1 MCHGCFRGYRRGYF
15 RGALQCVVSLADAV
29 YFDRPIPLFP
39 LNQCVLMP
47 HVTAPLHVFEPRYRA
62 MTRDAL
68 DASNLI
74 AMAMFAGEQW
84 KSNYAGNPPLREH
97 VCVGQ
102 IARHEQVNDGRY
114 NLLLQGLCRARI
126 VEELPQADGGYR
138 EAFLEPTE
146 SSDVMEID
154 LSEQRQ
160 RIRALLDDDLMR
172 QLKPVA
178 ALHNWLEDDIPT
190 RTMLD
195 LAVMVMCPG
204 LEERY
209 AMLAEPRAD
218 RRADWV
224 EQHLRR
230 THRTLALAAAQ
241 GSPTD
246 DEGLPLN

>member
-1 MCHGCFRGYRRGYF
+1 MRGTLP
-15 RGALQCVVSLADAV
+15 GALQWVVSLGDAV
-29 YFDRPIPLFP
+29 DFDRPIPLFP

-47 HVTAPLHVFEPRYRA
+47 HVAAPLHVFEPRYRA
-62 MTRDAL
+62 MTEDAL
-68 DASNLI
+68 EGSKLI
-74 AMAMFAGEQW
+74 AMAVFAGEHW
-84 KSNYAGNPPLREH
+84 KTNYAGNPPLREH

-102 IARHEQVNDGRY
+102 IARHEQVKDGRY

-126 VEELPQADGGYR
+126 VEELPLADGGYR

-160 RIRALLDDDLMR
+160 RIKALLDDELML
-172 QLKPVA
+172 QLTPVA
-178 ALHNWLEDDIPT
+178 ALHNWLEEDIPT
-190 RTMLD
+190 ATMLD
-195 LAVMVMCPG
+195 LAVMAMCPG

-218 RRADWV
+218 RRAAWL
-224 EQHLRR
+224 EQQLRR

-241 GSPTD
+241 GEATD

>member
-1 MCHGCFRGYRRGYF
+1 M
-15 RGALQCVVSLADAV
+15 ADAV
-29 YFDRPIPLFP
+29 DFDRPIPLFP

-47 HVTAPLHVFEPRYRA
+47 HVAAPLHVFEPRYRA
-62 MTRDAL
+62 MTEYAL
-68 DASNLI
+68 EGSHLI
-74 AMAMFAGEQW
+74 ALAVFAGEQW

-102 IARHEQVNDGRY
+102 IARHEEVNDGRY

-126 VEELPQADGGYR
+126 VEELPLADGGYR
-138 EAFLEPTE
+138 EAFMEPTE
-146 SSDVMEID
+146 SADVMEID
-154 LSEQRQ
+154 LSEDRQ
-160 RIRALLDDDLMR
+160 RIKALLEDELMR

-178 ALHNWLEDDIPT
+178 ALHNWLEEDIPT

-195 LAVMVMCPG
+195 LAVMALCPG

-218 RRADWV
+218 RRAAWV
-224 EQHLRR
+224 ENHLRR

-241 GSPTD
+241 GSATD
-246 DEGLPLN
+246 EEGFPLN